1 MDRSSRLKITGLKLQ
16 FRPDDFT
23 KCLENIPYDGKR
35 TVSSINSVKKKKM
48 DSHMLSRK
56 GMGYYFISNIKI
68 NTEWIKDVDVRL

>member
-1 MDRSSRLKITGLKLQ
+1 MERSSRLKITGLKLQ
-16 FRPDDFT
+16 FRPDNFT

-35 TVSSINSVKKKKM
+35 TVSSINSVKKKM

-56 GMGYYFISNIKI
+56 VMGYYFISNIKI

>member
-35 TVSSINSVKKKKM
+35 TVSSINSVKKKNGQPYAVQKR
-48 DSHMLSRK
+48 HGLLL
-56 GMGYYFISNIKI
+56 YIKHK
-68 NTEWIKDVDVRL
+68 NQHRVD